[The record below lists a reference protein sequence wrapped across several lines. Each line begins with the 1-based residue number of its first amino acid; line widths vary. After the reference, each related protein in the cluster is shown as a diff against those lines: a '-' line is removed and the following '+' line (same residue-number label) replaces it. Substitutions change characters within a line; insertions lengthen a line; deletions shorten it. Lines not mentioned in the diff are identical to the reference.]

1 MFDTD
6 DDIEG
11 EGMNVIK
18 GARARGFKVG
28 PPVLLTSALVLMS
41 VAPSTAETQPVQNTQ
56 DNPSSEW
63 RLLHN
68 ESFGAPMPEEYTWE
82 RDDFS
87 DPINPFDDGGE
98 LHRIWHG
105 PLFDEALKQTHVYRS
120 SFEFGRGGWL
130 TAELA
135 TRADPETG
143 ELGEGPALKTVTQPG
158 QGRVLDMSVPE
169 HTDGLLIRP
178 TDALPPQYRVEYEL
192 TTLDFGG
199 KRDGS
204 WEYDGRINGY
214 DVDGVKTQHPWTLA
228 RPTSPDPEAYAD
240 VRAENGFYFL
250 SIVDYADPQPKNN
263 IFRHAR
269 RKVVMDQYAASPAAG
284 WSRNYDVCDPSTG
297 ELYRHHSDRF
307 GGNAVNM
314 LFLTD
319 EFRDG
324 RQNYNEFIME
334 TDCGSFYG
342 GDAGVSIVSAAEL
355 QPELM
360 PDTTYTF
367 AIERTEDSYVLE
379 MSGNFLHHG
388 EDVLRYE
395 RPFIG
400 HDDGRPIW
408 HYNNTP
414 EEYDGQFDRSHT
426 ITGDYG
432 TLEFDSIWPSDSA
445 YPDYFIIGIPHTNYY
460 EGSASIDN
468 LRLYVPKGR

>member
-1 MFDTD
+1 MRY
-6 DDIEG
+6 
-11 EGMNVIK
+11 
-18 GARARGFKVG
+18 ARTSTARRRRW
-28 PPVLLTSALVLMS
+28 PVALSAGVLVPGLLGLAAPS
-41 VAPSTAETQPVQNTQ
+41 VAA
-56 DNPSSEW
+56 SESATGDGAD
-63 RLLHN
+63 
-68 ESFGAPMPEEYTWE
+68 ESQAADDGIRWQLKHVERFGKPFPTELDWE

-87 DPINPFDDGGE
+87 EPLNPFDDGGD

-105 PLFDEALKQTHVYRS
+105 ELFDEALAETHVYRAS
-120 SFEFGRGGWL
+120 HEFGRGGWL

-135 TRADPETG
+135 TRADAETG
-143 ELGEGPALKTVTQPG
+143 ELGELPALRSKVLPG
-158 QGRVLDMSVPE
+158 HGRVAEISVPN
-169 HTDGLLIRP
+169 HTDALLIRP

-199 KRDGS
+199 MRDGS
-204 WEYDGRINGY
+204 WEYDGRYNGY
-214 DVDGVKTQHPWTLA
+214 DVEGTKTQHPWTLA
-228 RPTSPDPEAYAD
+228 RPTSPDPASYPD

-250 SIVDYADPQPKNN
+250 GIVDYADPRPANN

-324 RQNYNEFIME
+324 RQNYNEFMME

-342 GDAGVSIVSAAEL
+342 GDSGVSIVSAGEL

-360 PDTTYTF
+360 PETTYTF
-367 AIERTEDSYVLE
+367 AIERTYDSYVLE
-379 MSGNFLHHG
+379 MSGEFLHG

-395 RPFIG
+395 RGFIG
-400 HDDGRPIW
+400 EDGRPIW
-408 HYNNTP
+408 HYNVSP
-414 EEYDGQFDRSHT
+414 DEYDGQFDRSHT
-426 ITGDYG
+426 ITGQYG

-468 LRLYVPKGR
+468 LKLFVPKG